1 MNKKL
6 LDGRT
11 VAILV
16 SNGFDEVEF
25 TDPQKRLIELGATVK
40 VVSRVKNL
48 VNGWYEGNWG
58 HFFPVHADVSDT
70 LAIDFDGLII
80 PGGTRSVEKLFDDPH
95 AKRILKAFLK
105 ADMPVLLIGD
115 SVKLLIAAERVAG
128 IALTSSFNVKEDLIT
143 SSANWV
149 DQEVVLDKNLITG
162 SGFSKLEELVLEF
175 SNKVSGYDKESTE
188 AA

>member
-1 MNKKL
+1 MNEKL

-58 HFFPVHADVSDT
+58 HFFPCLLYTSPSPRDR
-70 LAIDFDGLII
+70 
-80 PGGTRSVEKLFDDPH
+80 TRS
-95 AKRILKAFLK
+95 R
-105 ADMPVLLIGD
+105 MP
-115 SVKLLIAAERVAG
+115 
-128 IALTSSFNVKEDLIT
+128 
-143 SSANWV
+143 SSA
-149 DQEVVLDKNLITG
+149 
-162 SGFSKLEELVLEF
+162 
-175 SNKVSGYDKESTE
+175 
-188 AA
+188 

>member
-1 MNKKL
+1 MNEKL

-25 TDPQKRLIELGATVK
+25 TDPQKRLIELGAAVK

-80 PGGTRSVEKLFDDPH
+80 PGGIRSVDKLFNDPH
-95 AKRILKAFLK
+95 GKRILKAFLK

-115 SVKLLIAAERVAG
+115 SVKLLIAIEQVVG
-128 IALTSSFNVKEDLIT
+128 ISLTSSSTVKGDLIAA
-143 SSANWV
+143 SANWV
-149 DQEVVLDKNLITG
+149 DQEVMLDKNLITG
-162 SGFSKLEELVLEF
+162 SGSAKLEELVSEF
-175 SNKVSGYDKESTE
+175 SVKVSEYEKDAIE

>member
-25 TDPQKRLIELGATVK
+25 TDPQKRLVELGATVK

-58 HFFPVHADVSDT
+58 HFFPVHGDVSDT

-80 PGGTRSVEKLFDDPH
+80 PGGIRSAEKLFDDPH

-115 SVKLLIAAERVAG
+115 GVKLLIAIEKVAG
-128 IALTSSFNVKEDLIT
+128 ISLTSSCNVKEDLIT
-143 SSANWV
+143 ASANWV

-162 SGFSKLEELVLEF
+162 SGSFKLEELVLEF
-175 SNKVSGYDKESTE
+175 SNKVAGYEKESTE